1 MKPRLSLRLILLTG
15 LLVLVAPLQA
25 LAQAPPDT
33 PLPLPDLILYGTVLR
48 DGQPLSDGTVKALLP
63 RGGVVTAVIAP
74 VSGTDYGYVL
84 SIPLRQYDVGD
95 TAYDAGSVR
104 LGENITFQINDAPA
118 MFTDANG
125 VVLNSFMVPGD
136 GNGGAYHLDLF
147 LSGPDAYSLGD
158 VNASGRRDSGDAL
171 LVLKYDVG
179 LIEGVTSFPP
189 GPRTIYLP
197 LCDIIEDGVC
207 NASDALRILQCDV
220 GMSGVECPNHPTA
233 AAIQEQNTPNE
244 ALLLLHLQ
252 IEADA
257 ATEQVIVRV
266 LADDPQAAF
275 GAGTLELVY
284 DLQQLTPVDCQETSA
299 DALDMASCNADYA
312 PGVVRFNALSTT
324 GLSDGTELATVS
336 FHMNHPL
343 GDDSRLQ
350 NLSLAIVDTS
360 DHQGAGLP
368 WQLAA
373 PELIPIPGDSNPL
386 YLPLLWSFQASQQ
399 SAPAPSDIPIPEE
412 SQRLYLPLLFHAQVI
427 AAADVAPTAAQ
438 TPAPDLVP
446 RLYLPE
452 LRR

>member
-1 MKPRLSLRLILLTG
+1 MKPWQTLRLILLTC
-15 LLVLVAPLQA
+15 LLLLAIPLAA
-25 LAQAPPDT
+25 LAQGPPDT
-33 PLPLPDLILYGTVLR
+33 PLPLPDLVLYGTVMR
-48 DGQPLSDGTVKALLP
+48 DGQALEEGSVKALLP
-63 RGGVVTAVIAP
+63 RGGVVSADIDP
-74 VSGTDYGYVL
+74 VSGTSYSYML
-84 SIPLRQYDVGD
+84 SIPLRQYDAGA
-95 TAYDAGSVR
+95 TSYDANSVR
-104 LGENITFQINDAPA
+104 LGESITFQINDAPA

-125 VVLNSFMVPGD
+125 MVLNSFMVPGD

-179 LIEGVTSFPP
+179 LIPGVTSFPP

-233 AAIQEQNTPNE
+233 AAIPEQITPNA

-284 DLQQLTPVDCQETSA
+284 DLQQLTPVDCQEASA

-312 PGVVRFNALSTT
+312 PGVVRFNGLSTT
-324 GLSDGTELATVS
+324 GLSDGTELATLS
-336 FHMNHPL
+336 FHMNRPL
-343 GDDSRLQ
+343 DDDSRLQ

-360 DHQGAGLP
+360 DHQGADLP

-386 YLPLLWSFQASQQ
+386 YLPLLWSFQTSQQ
-399 SAPAPSDIPIPEE
+399 SEAAPADIPIPEE

-427 AAADVAPTAAQ
+427 AAGGVMPPDTPTPHLIQ
-438 TPAPDLVP
+438 N
-446 RLYLPE
+446 LYLPQ
-452 LRR
+452 LWQ